1 MTRDQKSKIALAVF
15 GAGALYG
22 VYNAFFSGPPGAP
35 VETAV
40 RVSGGSSTSSSA
52 TSSGDTGLTA
62 AKRAAANRGRSDEFH
77 PIWRSKRVEDRLDPF
92 TIDPTLRTDL
102 LAKVTSVEPSG
113 GNRNLFAFGQP
124 PPKVAELKG
133 PEPRIIGPLEAPK
146 PPPPPGPAPEPPPT
160 PITLKF
166 YGFSTVHHD
175 GKKSAYFLD
184 GDDIL
189 IAAEGET
196 LKKRYKLVRI
206 SASSVLLEDTQSK
219 KQQSVPLT
227 QEAPS
232 S

>member
-1 MTRDQKSKIALAVF
+1 MR
-15 GAGALYG
+15 
-22 VYNAFFSGPPGAP
+22 
-35 VETAV
+35 
-40 RVSGGSSTSSSA
+40 GSSTPAAAIPADRGADGGEARRGQPRGAA
-52 TSSGDTGLTA
+52 TSSIRCGD
-62 AKRAAANRGRSDEFH
+62 RSGR
-77 PIWRSKRVEDRLDPF
+77 RSASTPS

-102 LAKVTSVEPSG
+102 LAKVAAVEPSG
-113 GNRNLFAFGQP
+113 GSRNLFAFGQQP
-124 PPKVAELKG
+124 PPKVAELEG
-133 PEPRIIGPLEAPK
+133 AGAEAPDGAAEAPK
-146 PPPPPGPAPEPPPT
+146 PAAAARSRLADAPPP

-166 YGFSTVHHD
+166 YGFSTMRNN

-206 SASSVLLEDTQSK
+206 SAGSVLLEDTESK
-219 KQQSVPLT
+219 RQQSVPLT

>member
-1 MTRDQKSKIALAVF
+1 V
-15 GAGALYG
+15 
-22 VYNAFFSGPPGAP
+22 
-35 VETAV
+35 
-40 RVSGGSSTSSSA
+40 
-52 TSSGDTGLTA
+52 
-62 AKRAAANRGRSDEFH
+62 
-77 PIWRSKRVEDRLDPF
+77 WRSKRVEDRIDPMK
-92 TIDPTLRTDL
+92 IDPTLMTDL
-102 LAKVTSVEPSG
+102 LAKVAAVEPSG
-113 GNRNLFAFGQP
+113 GSRNLFAFSQA

-133 PEPRIIGPLEAPK
+133 PEPKLLMGPREAPK
-146 PPPPPGPAPEPPPT
+146 PALPPGLVLEPPPT

-166 YGFSTVHHD
+166 YGFSTIRNN

-206 SASSVLLEDTQSK
+206 SAGSVLLEDTESK
-219 KQQSVPLT
+219 RQQSVPLT